1 MNSVMIFVKRNGLLV
16 ACPSQRTQDGAEWY
30 CPHCE
35 SIVIRASFGVMNG
48 TLICRCGSQVEL
60 VVDGVPVDPEKLN
73 VLPGSPP
80 QYSSHV
86 DSERVIRRRTR
97 SKLRPFE
104 YFRVPEAEPLPE
116 GFEEAPEAHDNGRI
130 RPQFYGCGRLENE
143 QRRTKRR
150 KKLTDEDFLRECGI
164 ATEGEKENA

>member
-1 MNSVMIFVKRNGLLV
+1 MSSVMIFVKRNGLLV
-16 ACPSQRTQDGAEWY
+16 ACPSERTQDGAEWY

-60 VVDGVPVDPEKLN
+60 VVDGIPVDPEKLN
-73 VLPGSPP
+73 VLPGTPRSFVTQPKETP
-80 QYSSHV
+80 
-86 DSERVIRRRTR
+86 RRGRT
-97 SKLRPFE
+97 
-104 YFRVPEAEPLPE
+104 
-116 GFEEAPEAHDNGRI
+116 
-130 RPQFYGCGRLENE
+130 
-143 QRRTKRR
+143 RR